1 MLKKFLAM
9 INHFLVSRHQ
19 VDHYLII
26 IIIIK
31 VSFKIMILKRM
42 RNKVYSLI
50 IRLVLSF
57 RNLLKIYFQVIK
69 NQLKL
74 SLKKIKMNKT
84 MKLIKKK
91 KQNLLENLKLL
102 N

>member
-1 MLKKFLAM
+1 
-9 INHFLVSRHQ
+9 
-19 VDHYLII
+19 
-26 IIIIK
+26 
-31 VSFKIMILKRM
+31 M